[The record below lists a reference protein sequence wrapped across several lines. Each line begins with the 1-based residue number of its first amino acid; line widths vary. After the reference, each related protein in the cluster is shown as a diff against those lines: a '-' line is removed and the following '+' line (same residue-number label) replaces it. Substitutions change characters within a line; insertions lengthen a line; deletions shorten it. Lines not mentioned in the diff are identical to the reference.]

1 MWRVLLKAALFSA
14 QVSIYLSDDEKEKE
28 TSMYNSPLEQSVSLF
43 QIGMT
48 AGRSQKVL
56 LKLW

>member
-1 MWRVLLKAALFSA
+1 MRRVLLKAALFSA
-14 QVSIYLSDDEKEKE
+14 QVAIYLSDDEKEKE

-43 QIGMT
+43 QIDMT

-56 LKLW
+56 LKLR